1 MGKYRRIIE
10 QLAWLNARTEDLGQM
25 AVSAGEV
32 FDALYERVRE
42 LEADVLRITAPGD
55 DDIKNV
61 WEHLCR
67 FMPYGF
73 SVRSYASDDWRLC
86 YDDDDTFSPSINFC
100 PYCGVKLCEPEEP

>member
-1 MGKYRRIIE
+1 MGKYKRIMQ

-42 LEADVLRITAPGD
+42 LEAVVADIAEQGD
-55 DDIKNV
+55 DDTTN
-61 WEHLCR
+61 WRGHTCE
-67 FMPYGF
+67 FMSYGF
-73 SVRSYASDDWRLC
+73 SVRRYTSDDWRLC